1 MKTAKKYTILFIVA
15 VSLMVTGLS
24 SCLNDLDTIP
34 LDPEELVSEVVF
46 GSEIGPY
53 QSYWRRSMP
62 EWPSAATAV
71 EMAIPM

>member
-34 LDPEELVSEVVF
+34 LD
-46 GSEIGPY
+46 
-53 QSYWRRSMP
+53 RRS
-62 EWPSAATAV
+62 WYRKWYSAV
-71 EMAIPM
+71 K